1 MGSCRAWRPYDSPDV
16 LALKGDLM
24 RSHLIGVIEVAS
36 AACITVGAAVVLP
49 AAGWITAGVLGL
61 VFAWR
66 ATK

>member
-1 MGSCRAWRPYDSPDV
+1 MGESFAWRETCV

-24 RSHLIGVIEVAS
+24 RSHLTTAMEVAS

-66 ATK
+66 STK